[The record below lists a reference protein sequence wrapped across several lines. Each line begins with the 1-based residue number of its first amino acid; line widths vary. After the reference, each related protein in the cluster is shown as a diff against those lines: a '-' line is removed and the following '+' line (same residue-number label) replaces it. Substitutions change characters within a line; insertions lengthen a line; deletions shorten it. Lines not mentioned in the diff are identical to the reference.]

1 MATDAMKPTVLL
13 ACLVSLF
20 FGGCAWFPR
29 AGPSTNEVIEQTQA
43 GGEILF
49 DVVAVDDR
57 VVSTLRAQAQ
67 ESFARRFKENPPPAE
82 INIAIGDTVSVV
94 IWESAAGGL
103 FSEAPPTLPPGARP
117 ETEPLAPEA
126 PIPPGERQQEFAAPG
141 VQPQQP
147 RRPAQVPLPAEAAG
161 FNPGRRPAIIPD
173 QQVGADGA
181 ISVPYAGRIPA
192 AGRSPQ
198 DVQET
203 IQSRLATKALQP
215 QALVLVKKSAA
226 NAVTVT
232 GEVVAGARVPLSPG
246 GDRLL
251 HVITAAGGAKAP
263 LHETFVRLSRGG
275 VTATMPLRRLVS
287 DPGEDIYAQPGD
299 VLTLVRTPQTFTV
312 FGATGRNA
320 EIPFG
325 AEGITVSE
333 ALGKS
338 HGLRDEFAKPE
349 GVFLF
354 RYEDDSIIRALG
366 QPLATGS
373 EGGVSP
379 IVYRFN
385 LRDGDN
391 YLLAQEFPVHD
402 KDVIFV
408 ADAPA
413 AQLYKFAAALNKVTG
428 AVITGL
434 LVCQKGRC

>member
-1 MATDAMKPTVLL
+1 MKPTVLL
-13 ACLVSLF
+13 ACVVSLF
-20 FGGCAWFPR
+20 FGGCAWFSG
-29 AGPSTNEVIEQTQA
+29 AGPSTNEVIEQAQA

-57 VVSTLRAQAQ
+57 VVSTLRAQPP
-67 ESFARRFKENPPPAE
+67 ESFARRFKENPPPGE

-103 FSEAPPTLPPGARP
+103 FSEAPPTPSRGTRP

-126 PIPPGERQQEFAAPG
+126 PILPGERLEEFAAPG
-141 VQPQQP
+141 AQPPQQ
-147 RRPAQVPLPAEAAG
+147 RRPAQEPLAAEAAG

-173 QQVGADGA
+173 QQVGTDGA
-181 ISVPYAGRIPA
+181 ISVPYAGRIA
-192 AGRSPQ
+192 VAGRSPQ
-198 DVQET
+198 DVQEA

-215 QALVLVKKSAA
+215 QALVLIKKSAA
-226 NAVTVT
+226 NSVTVT
-232 GEVVAGARVPLSPG
+232 GEMVAGARVPLSPG

-251 HVITAAGGAKAP
+251 QVIAAAGGAKAP
-263 LHETFVRLSRGG
+263 LHETFVRLSRRGI
-275 VTATMPLRRLVS
+275 TATMPLRRLVS
-287 DPGEDIYAQPGD
+287 DPAEDIYAQPGD
-299 VLTLVRTPQTFTV
+299 VLTLVRAPQTFTV

-338 HGLRDEFAKPE
+338 HGLRDDLAKPE

-354 RYEDDSIIRALG
+354 RYEADSVIRALG
-366 QPLATGS
+366 QPLATWS

-385 LRDGDN
+385 LRAGDD

-428 AVITGL
+428 PIITGL
-434 LVCQKGRC
+434 LVCQNRRC